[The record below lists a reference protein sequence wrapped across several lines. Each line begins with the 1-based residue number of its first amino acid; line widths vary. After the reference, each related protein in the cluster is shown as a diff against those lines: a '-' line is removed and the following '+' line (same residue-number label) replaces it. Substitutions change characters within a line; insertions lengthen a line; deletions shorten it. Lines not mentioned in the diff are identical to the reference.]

1 MIKLIALDL
10 DGTLLNPDKKISEA
24 NKLAIHRARE
34 AGVKIVLCT
43 VRTLMGIKA
52 YVDELDLLQAEDYS
66 ITYNGGLVQKN
77 KTSEII
83 SQKVLNYG
91 QIVELYDLSKELNIP
106 MNMLD
111 LEFVYEPE
119 YPQGRESLYK
129 SLQSSS
135 LPFVEKKIEDFQEQ
149 DAFNKVVFCIAPAVL
164 DEAIA
169 KIPADFYS
177 KYSMMKS
184 RPLLFEVMHPEV
196 DKGNGIAALCDH
208 LGITADEVMACGDEE
223 NDLAMLDFAGVSV
236 AMGNAPDKIK
246 ERASFITKTNG
257 EDGVAH
263 AIETFVFA

>member
-43 VRTLMGIKA
+43 GRPLMGIKA

-135 LPFVEKKIEDFQEQ
+135 LPFVEKKDRRLSGTGCVQ
-149 DAFNKVVFCIAPAVL
+149 
-164 DEAIA
+164 
-169 KIPADFYS
+169 
-177 KYSMMKS
+177 
-184 RPLLFEVMHPEV
+184 
-196 DKGNGIAALCDH
+196 
-208 LGITADEVMACGDEE
+208 
-223 NDLAMLDFAGVSV
+223 
-236 AMGNAPDKIK
+236 
-246 ERASFITKTNG
+246 
-257 EDGVAH
+257 
-263 AIETFVFA
+263 

>member
-10 DGTLLNPDKKISEA
+10 DGTLLNPDKKISDA
-24 NKLAIHRARE
+24 NKQAIHRARE

-43 VRTLMGIKA
+43 GRPLMGIKA

-91 QIVELYDLSKELNIP
+91 QIVELYNLSKELNIP

-111 LEFVYEPE
+111 LESVYEPE

-135 LPFVEKKIEDFQEQ
+135 LPFVEKKIEDFQAQ
-149 DAFNKVVFCIAPAVL
+149 HAFNKVVFCIAPAVL

-184 RPLLFEVMHPEV
+184 RPLL
-196 DKGNGIAALCDH
+196 
-208 LGITADEVMACGDEE
+208 VMACGDEE

-246 ERASFITKTNG
+246 ERASFVTKTNG